1 MKIMRVITYDQIK
14 EHFIPTFFKRGYDY
28 YQKRAVYD
36 LERNKQLNLW
46 VAYVEGS
53 NRDYEVEI
61 HTEQPFSHHYC
72 SCPAFSEYHSC
83 KHIVAV
89 MLEVAEK
96 FTEKDLRSKQA
107 VTSVDTQWSQA
118 FINHLRAVGNQPTA
132 LPNVAAT
139 KTLLT
144 VDYFINIHYRPYE
157 GAYLMLDMKIGEART
172 YVVKSI
178 SELCSHIETN
188 APLTFTAKFI
198 FDPVQH
204 QFSPEDKEILS
215 YLKSYITESSRFADS
230 RFDYTQRTIMLTPKA
245 ARELLPRLEKL
256 RTTVSNT
263 TYKQDHKL
271 TLLDEKP
278 PLKFSLS
285 KEGEHY
291 VLLFNYLDDYD
302 LLEDYHYLVK
312 GNKFYTLTLAQEEV
326 LARTLAMLYKSRKNG
341 FTFTKNHM
349 LGFLSDGVPQLE
361 KVGDV
366 MLDDAIK
373 SEIERHPLQARMYI
387 DYEDDRIQATIEF
400 QYGQTIYN
408 PVEGVK
414 VNHLMISDTEKERA
428 IAYVLDKAGFV
439 EREGKLYL
447 EDETAQFEFF
457 YHYMHLF
464 NGQLEI
470 FMTDKVKR
478 LFIEEHHSPSITSD
492 VDRDHQLLDITFDFS
507 NIPSEDISDV
517 LKAMKEKKRYHR
529 LSNGQFIPIES
540 EAFQTI
546 GAVVDRFNLTA
557 HDIVEN
563 NVHLPLYHSLEVDD
577 MMSESNQSVYKHAFK
592 RLLRDLKQPETR
604 EVALPEGIEATLRD
618 YQVDGFQWFNTLAHY
633 GFGGILADDMGLGK
647 TLQAISYT
655 LKLWKENNQK
665 FKSPVLVVAPASLI
679 FNWEREF
686 KKFAPELS
694 AKVLYGTKEERQSM
708 WEELSPDVWITSY
721 PMVRQEIATLKNQT
735 YPLLLLDEAQA
746 IKNNTT
752 KIAKAIRSL
761 KAGQRFAL
769 SGTPIENSL
778 DELWSLFHV
787 LMPGLFPAK
796 KDFKKLAPE
805 KIARMVRPFILRRVK
820 QDVLK
825 ELPDRVDSLQYSELT
840 DDQKKVYLAY
850 LSKIQEE
857 TAQQLKTEGF
867 QQSRMKILAGLTR
880 LRQICCHPGLFLE
893 NYQGESGK
901 LLQLLDLIETGLA
914 NNHRL
919 LIFSQFSSM
928 LKIMADKLT
937 EVGYDFFYLDG
948 QTKSEAR
955 VDMAERFNGGEKPIF
970 LISLKAGGTGLNL
983 TGADTVILYD
993 LWWNPAVE
1001 EQAAGRAHRMG
1012 QKDVVHVH
1020 RLIAEGTIEE
1030 KIYQLQEKKR
1040 ELIDTVIQPGETT
1053 SQSLSEEDIKLLLNL
1068 S

>member
-1 MKIMRVITYDQIK
+1 MRVITYDQIK
-14 EHFIPTFFKRGYDY
+14 EHFIPSFFKRGYDY

-53 NRDYEVEI
+53 NRDYEVEV

-118 FINHLRAVGNQPTA
+118 FINHLRAVGHQPTA
-132 LPNVAAT
+132 LPNVATT

-144 VDYFINIHYRPYE
+144 VDYFINIQYRPHE

-178 SELCSHIETN
+178 SELCSHIETT
-188 APLTFTAKFI
+188 APLPFTSKFT
-198 FDPVQH
+198 FDPIQH
-204 QFSPEDKEILS
+204 QFSLEDKEILS
-215 YLKSYITESSRFADS
+215 YLKSYITESSRFSDS

-256 RTTVSNT
+256 RTTVNNS

-278 PLKFSLS
+278 PLEFSLS

-291 VLLFNYLDDYD
+291 VLLFDNLDDYD

-312 GNKFYTLTLAQEEV
+312 GNKFYTLTLDQEEV
-326 LARTLAMLYKSRKNG
+326 LARTLAMLYQSRKNG

-349 LGFLSDGVPQLE
+349 LSFLSEGVPQLE
-361 KVGDV
+361 KVGEV

-387 DYEDDRIQATIEF
+387 DYEDERIQTTIEF
-400 QYGQTIYN
+400 QYGQTTYN
-408 PVEGVK
+408 PLKGVK
-414 VNHLMISDTEKERA
+414 VSNLMINDTKKEQS

-447 EDETAQFEFF
+447 DDEIAQYEFF
-457 YHYMHLF
+457 YHYMPLLE
-464 NGQLEI
+464 GRLEI
-470 FMTDKVKR
+470 FMTEQAKR
-478 LFIEEHHSPSITSD
+478 LFIEERHVPSMTSD
-492 VDRDHQLLDITFDFS
+492 VDHDNHLLDITFDFS
-507 NIPSEDISDV
+507 NISSEDISAV
-517 LKAMKEKKRYHR
+517 FKAMKEKKRYHR
-529 LSNGQFIPIES
+529 LPSGQFVPLES

-546 GAVVDRFNLTA
+546 GAVVDRFDLTVS
-557 HDIVEN
+557 DVTEN
-563 NVHLPLYHSLEVDD
+563 NVHIPLYHSLEVDD
-577 MMSESNQSVYKHAFK
+577 MMSKSNQAVYKQAFK

-618 YQVDGFQWFNTLAHY
+618 YQVDGFQWFNTLARY
-633 GFGGILADDMGLGK
+633 GFGGVLADDMGLGK

-655 LKLWKENNQK
+655 LKLWKDNDRK
-665 FKSPVLVVAPASLI
+665 FKAPVLVVAPASLI

-694 AKVLYGTKEERQSM
+694 VNVLYGTKEERQSI
-708 WEELSPDVWITSY
+708 WKGVSPDVWITSY
-721 PMVRQEIATLKNQT
+721 PMVRQEIATLKDQT

-787 LMPGLFPAK
+787 IMPGLFPAK
-796 KDFKKLAPE
+796 KDFKKLEPE

-825 ELPDRVDSLQYSELT
+825 ELPDRVDALQYSELT
-840 DDQKKVYLAY
+840 GDQKKVYLAY

-880 LRQICCHPGLFLE
+880 LRQICCHPGLFLD

-928 LKIMADKLT
+928 LKVMANKLT
-937 EVGYDFFYLDG
+937 AEGYDFFYLDG

-955 VDMAERFNGGEKPIF
+955 VNMAERFNDGEKPIF

-1012 QKDVVHVH
+1012 QKEVVHVH

-1040 ELIDTVIQPGETT
+1040 ELIDTVIQPGEKT